1 MLDVEYGK
9 NSSC

>member
-1 MLDVEYGK
+1 MLDVEYGE